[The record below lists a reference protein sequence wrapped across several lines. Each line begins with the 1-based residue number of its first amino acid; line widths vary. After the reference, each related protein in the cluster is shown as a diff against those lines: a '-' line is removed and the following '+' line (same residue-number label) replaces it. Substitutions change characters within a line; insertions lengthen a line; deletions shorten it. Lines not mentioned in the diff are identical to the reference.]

1 MVEVEF
7 IYNGIKTM
15 IQCDIN
21 EKIKNICNKYL
32 IKIGKDIKDIYFV
45 YGGNVINENL
55 KELNINE
62 LSNNID
68 KERKKMILLVNEI
81 DKNKEKKNNIRK
93 SK

>member
-68 KERKKMILLVNEI
+68 KGRKKMILLVNEI
-81 DKNKEKKNNIRK
+81 DKNKEKKII
-93 SK
+93 